1 MTLRPCWQ
9 TLLAAWYLS
18 RMTEDERYLKAVG
31 QQLRAEIAA
40 SGRSAAA
47 VARMAD
53 MDRTVLHRYLH
64 GTRDIPSTALKRICA
79 AIGIAPAIVLDRAE
93 QRMDTDAGMTGGKD

>member
-1 MTLRPCWQ
+1 MWYIRTMNDDEKY
-9 TLLAAWYLS
+9 LL
-18 RMTEDERYLKAVG
+18 AVG

-40 SGRSAAA
+40 SGRTAAS
-47 VARMAD
+47 VARLAG

-79 AIGIAPAIVLDRAE
+79 AIGIAPAVVLERAE
-93 QRMDTDAGMTGGKD
+93 QRLDADAG